1 LIRLYFRPDGP
12 LPRVAIEKE
21 IGVTPYDLVKLSIN

>member
-21 IGVTPYDLVKLSIN
+21 IGVTHDLVKLSIN